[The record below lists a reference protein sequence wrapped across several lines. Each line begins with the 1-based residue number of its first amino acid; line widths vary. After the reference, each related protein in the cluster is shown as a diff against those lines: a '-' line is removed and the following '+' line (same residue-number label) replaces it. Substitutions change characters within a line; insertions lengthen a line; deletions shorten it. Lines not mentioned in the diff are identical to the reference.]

1 MAIPLRERIPT
12 LMKIWPELLLSFFS
26 LGLSF
31 LIYPGVFYVKGKTE
45 IVPGR
50 DDWSIFVINAT
61 YAITDLSGRLIASN
75 KSDYSRIFITIGVS
89 CKVFIIAGAYLTA
102 CTSLPFFNN
111 ATFIVI
117 NVAIL
122 GLTHGYFHV
131 AAGNCIPPRLDV
143 NEKEFGGVALSFAI
157 SATLMI
163 FS

>member
-1 MAIPLRERIPT
+1 L
-12 LMKIWPELLLSFFS
+12 KIWPELILSFFS

-31 LIYPGVFYVKGKTE
+31 LIYPGVFYVKGKHV

-61 YAITDLSGRLIASN
+61 YAFTDLGGRLLAMP
-75 KSDYSRIFITIGVS
+75 KSDYGRLFMTIGVS
-89 CKVFIIAGAYLTA
+89 SKIFIIAGAYLTA
-102 CTSLPFFNN
+102 CTSIPFFN
-111 ATFIVI
+111 APVFIVI

-131 AAGNCIPPRLDV
+131 AAGNCIPLRLEV
-143 NEKEFGGVALSFAI
+143 SEREYGGVALSFAI
-157 SATLMI
+157 SSTLLI